1 MKHLLTGASGTL
13 GIELQKS
20 NLIEYYPARRSWM
33 NVADEDA
40 MYFAYDCVNK
50 DFDRGILN
58 GIVHCAAYTDV
69 PGAEKNRA
77 EVVET
82 NIMGTKR
89 IAEWGKLF
97 NVPVVYISTDYVYPG
112 EGVISGYKETDLTRP
127 VNFYAFTKLAGE
139 AYLDLEKDLIIRSF
153 KPNGKWPYPEAF
165 DDLYTSADYVDT
177 ITWKIEFLIKN
188 KATGIYNVGTE
199 RKTIYDL
206 ARCRTPSVKPIS
218 KNSIRGVILPD
229 DVSMNFDKY
238 NQFYDSVNL

>member
-1 MKHLLTGASGTL
+1 MDDITNIKILEKVIKRTRA
-13 GIELQKS
+13 
-20 NLIEYYPARRSWM
+20 EY
-33 NVADEDA
+33 
-40 MYFAYDCVNK
+40 
-50 DFDRGILN
+50 ILN
-58 GIVHCAAYTDV
+58 CAAITDI
-69 PGAEKNRA
+69 GYAEKNPK
-77 EVVET
+77 EC
-82 NIMGTKR
+82 
-89 IAEWGKLF
+89 F
-97 NVPVVYISTDYVYPG
+97 NVNSIAVWNLDI
-112 EGVISGYKETDLTRP
+112 LTRKYNKKLIHLSSDYA
-127 VNFYAFTKLAGE
+127 VNPTNVYGYSKLISE
-139 AYLDLEKDLIIRSF
+139 RLINKSKNLIIRTSF